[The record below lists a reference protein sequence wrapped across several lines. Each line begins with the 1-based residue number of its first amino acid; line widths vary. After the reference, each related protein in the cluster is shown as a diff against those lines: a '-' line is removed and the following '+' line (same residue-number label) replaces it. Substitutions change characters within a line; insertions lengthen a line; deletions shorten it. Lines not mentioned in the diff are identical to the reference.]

1 MRMIAVIFG
10 VLITLAGVVWALQGI
25 GVVPGS
31 FMSNNPT
38 WIWIGAATA
47 LVGVALVGFG
57 IRYGPPTKSLSA
69 SRLTH
74 EKRD

>member
-25 GVVPGS
+25 GVIPGS

-47 LVGVALVGFG
+47 LVGVVLVAFG
-57 IRYGPPTKSLSA
+57 IRYGPPTKSLPA